1 MSVSHQSRRSIAR
14 GDSGTAE
21 RALRRASLLAALA
34 LAPACARAIIY
45 TTADAH
51 RGGLAPAL
59 VDARNVVGRYR
70 LVATSESDPS
80 QESRLCSAPT
90 FEVRED
96 AAFVELP
103 PGSYD
108 LHAHVSP
115 AGARTFFPFG
125 IEGRVT
131 LEAGHCYSPV
141 ITCERE
147 QELDWEQTCR
157 LVLRPRSCSAPWYG
171 RRVLMRSSQD
181 C

>member
-1 MSVSHQSRRSIAR
+1 M
-14 GDSGTAE
+14 
-21 RALRRASLLAALA
+21 SLLAALA
-34 LAPACARAIIY
+34 LAPSCARAIIY

-51 RGGLAPAL
+51 RGGLTPAL
-59 VDARNVVGRYR
+59 VDARNLVGRYR
-70 LVATSESDPS
+70 LIATSTSDPT
-80 QESRLCSAPT
+80 QESRLCGAPT

-108 LHAHVSP
+108 LHADVSP
-115 AGARTFFPFG
+115 AGARTFLPFG
-125 IEGRVT
+125 IQGRVT
-131 LEAGHCYSPV
+131 VEAGRCYSPA
-141 ITCERE
+141 ITCERG

-157 LVLRPRSCSAPWYG
+157 LVLRPRSCSSPWFG